1 MDKFKQLEQK
11 KIFKEFEY
19 IKTDYEFKNEIISEV
34 DSEFINNVNEFLKE
48 RPDLK
53 EKFEKKMGK
62 RFDDANNNGD
72 SEEKKEDVDNS
83 EDGEKINPD
92 QIEDNLD
99 DEGNISEEVEVEPKK
114 EKSPKVK
121 KIYRE
126 IVKLTHPDKVKVKK
140 LNDLYLKATD
150 YYDSNDIVG
159 LYSICNEL
167 GIEYELD
174 ESDNESILLK
184 IKSLK
189 GKIGFIESTFTW
201 KWYSAKDKEKE
212 NLILNYIQL
221 QLNS

>member
-1 MDKFKQLEQK
+1 MSKFKQLEQK
-11 KIFKEFEY
+11 KILKELDY
-19 IKTDYEFKNEIISEV
+19 IETDFEFKNEIISEV
-34 DSEFINNVNEFLKE
+34 DSEFINNVNEFLKG

-53 EKFEKKMGK
+53 ELFDKKMGK
-62 RFDDANNNGD
+62 KFDDATDNKSSDENNKD
-72 SEEKKEDVDNS
+72 EEG
-83 EDGEKINPD
+83 GEKVNPD
-92 QIEDNLD
+92 QIEDNLND
-99 DEGNISEEVEVEPKK
+99 DSDVSEEVEIEPKK

-140 LNDLYLKATD
+140 LNDLYLKATE
-150 YYDSNDIVG
+150 YYESDDITG
-159 LYSICNEL
+159 LYTICNEL

-189 GKIGFIESTFTW
+189 GKIGFLESTFTW

>member
-1 MDKFKQLEQK
+1 MSKFKQLEQK
-11 KIFKEFEY
+11 KILKELDY
-19 IKTDYEFKNEIISEV
+19 IETDFEFKNEIISEV
-34 DSEFINNVNEFLKE
+34 DSEFINNVNEFLKG

-53 EKFEKKMGK
+53 ELFDKKMGK
-62 RFDDANNNGD
+62 KFDDATDNKSSDENNKD
-72 SEEKKEDVDNS
+72 EEG
-83 EDGEKINPD
+83 GEKVNPD
-92 QIEDNLD
+92 QIEDNLNGD
-99 DEGNISEEVEVEPKK
+99 SDVSEEVEIEPKK

-140 LNDLYLKATD
+140 LNDLYLKATE
-150 YYDSNDIVG
+150 YYESDDITG
-159 LYSICNEL
+159 LYTICNEL

>member
-1 MDKFKQLEQK
+1 
-11 KIFKEFEY
+11 
-19 IKTDYEFKNEIISEV
+19 
-34 DSEFINNVNEFLKE
+34 
-48 RPDLK
+48 
-53 EKFEKKMGK
+53 MGRK
-62 RFDDANNNGD
+62 FDDATDNKNSDENNKD
-72 SEEKKEDVDNS
+72 EEG
-83 EDGEKINPD
+83 GEKVNPD
-92 QIEDNLD
+92 QIEDNLND
-99 DEGNISEEVEVEPKK
+99 DSDVSEEVEIEPKK

-121 KIYRE
+121 KLYRE

-140 LNDLYLKATD
+140 LNDLYLKATE
-150 YYDSNDIVG
+150 YYESDDITG
-159 LYSICNEL
+159 LYTICTEL

-174 ESDNESILLK
+174 ESDNESILSK

>member
-1 MDKFKQLEQK
+1 MNKFKQLEQK
-11 KIFKEFEY
+11 KILKELDY
-19 IKTDYEFKNEIISEV
+19 IETDFEFKNEIISEV
-34 DSEFINNVNEFLKE
+34 DSEFINDVNEFLKG

-53 EKFEKKMGK
+53 ELFDKKMGK
-62 RFDDANNNGD
+62 KFDDATDNKNNGENNKD
-72 SEEKKEDVDNS
+72 EEG
-83 EDGEKINPD
+83 GEKVNPD
-92 QIEDNLD
+92 QIEDNLND
-99 DEGNISEEVEVEPKK
+99 DSDVSEEVEIEPKK

-121 KIYRE
+121 KLYRE

-140 LNDLYLKATD
+140 LNDLYLKATE
-150 YYDSNDIVG
+150 YYESDDITG
-159 LYSICNEL
+159 LYTICIEL

-174 ESDNESILLK
+174 ESDNESILSK

-212 NLILNYIQL
+212 KENLILNYIKL

>member
-11 KIFKEFEY
+11 KILKELDY
-19 IKTDYEFKNEIISEV
+19 IETDFEFKNEIISEV
-34 DSEFINNVNEFLKE
+34 DSEFINGVNEFLKE

-53 EKFEKKMGK
+53 ELFDKKMGK
-62 RFDDANNNGD
+62 KFDDDIDNKSNDENN
-72 SEEKKEDVDNS
+72 K
-83 EDGEKINPD
+83 DGEGGEKVNPD
-92 QIEDNLD
+92 QIEDNLND
-99 DEGNISEEVEVEPKK
+99 DGDISEEVEIEPKK

-121 KIYRE
+121 KLYRE

-140 LNDLYLKATD
+140 LNDLYLKATE
-150 YYDSNDIVG
+150 YYESDDITG

-201 KWYSAKDKEKE
+201 KWYSAKEKEKE

>member
-11 KIFKEFEY
+11 KILKELDY
-19 IKTDYEFKNEIISEV
+19 IETDFEFKNEIISEV
-34 DSEFINNVNEFLKE
+34 DSEFINGVNEFLKE
-48 RPDLK
+48 RPELK
-53 EKFEKKMGK
+53 ELFDKKMDK
-62 RFDDANNNGD
+62 KFDDDTDNKSNDENNKDREG
-72 SEEKKEDVDNS
+72 
-83 EDGEKINPD
+83 GEKINPD
-92 QIEDNLD
+92 QIEDNLND
-99 DEGNISEEVEVEPKK
+99 DGDISEEVEIEPKK

-121 KIYRE
+121 KLYRE

-140 LNDLYLKATD
+140 LNDLYLKATE
-150 YYDSNDIVG
+150 YYESDDITG
-159 LYSICNEL
+159 LYTICTEL

-212 NLILNYIQL
+212 KENLILNYIQL

>member
-1 MDKFKQLEQK
+1 MNKFKQLEQK
-11 KIFKEFEY
+11 KILKELDY
-19 IKTDYEFKNEIISEV
+19 IETDFEFKNEIISEV
-34 DSEFINNVNEFLKE
+34 DSEFINGVNEFLKG
-48 RPDLK
+48 RPVLK
-53 EKFEKKMGK
+53 EKFDKKMGRK
-62 RFDDANNNGD
+62 FDDATDNKNSDENNKD
-72 SEEKKEDVDNS
+72 EEG
-83 EDGEKINPD
+83 GEKVNPD
-92 QIEDNLD
+92 QIEDNLND
-99 DEGNISEEVEVEPKK
+99 DSDVSEEVEIEPKK

-121 KIYRE
+121 KLYRE

-140 LNDLYLKATD
+140 LNDLYLKATE
-150 YYDSNDIVG
+150 YYESDDITG
-159 LYSICNEL
+159 LYTICTEL

-174 ESDNESILLK
+174 ESDNESILSK

>member
-1 MDKFKQLEQK
+1 MNKFKQLEQK
-11 KIFKEFEY
+11 KILKELDY
-19 IKTDYEFKNEIISEV
+19 IETDFEFKNEIISEV

-48 RPDLK
+48 RPVLK
-53 EKFEKKMGK
+53 EKFDKKMGRK
-62 RFDDANNNGD
+62 FDDATDNKNSDENNKD
-72 SEEKKEDVDNS
+72 EEG
-83 EDGEKINPD
+83 GEKVNPD
-92 QIEDNLD
+92 QIEDNLND
-99 DEGNISEEVEVEPKK
+99 DSDVSEEVEIEPKK

-121 KIYRE
+121 KLYRE

-140 LNDLYLKATD
+140 LNDLYLKATE
-150 YYDSNDIVG
+150 YYESDDITG
-159 LYSICNEL
+159 LYTICTEL

-212 NLILNYIQL
+212 TLILNYIQL